1 MIFRK
6 PKLHLLLLGVLLVAA
21 LCLRLYGIGQPP
33 MDFAGVRQYRDALL
47 ARGFYEWLLTGNL
60 KTLPP
65 DGIIEPPI
73 LEALASLSYLIS
85 GGNTSGYHGYFPPAS
100 GW

>member
-1 MIFRK
+1 
-6 PKLHLLLLGVLLVAA
+6 
-21 LCLRLYGIGQPP
+21 

-65 DGIIEPPI
+65 DGIIEPPV

-85 GGNTSGYHGYFPPAS
+85 GGNISLSHGFSPPPSG
-100 GW
+100 